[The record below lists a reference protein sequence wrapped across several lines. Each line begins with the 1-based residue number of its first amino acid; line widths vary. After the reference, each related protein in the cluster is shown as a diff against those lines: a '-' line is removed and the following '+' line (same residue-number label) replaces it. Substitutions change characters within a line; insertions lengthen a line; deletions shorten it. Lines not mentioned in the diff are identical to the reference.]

1 MYLIYNLVLWIA
13 SPVLLLWAGW
23 RSFLGR
29 LPGLTERLG
38 SYPANLP
45 PGSRPT
51 VWFHA
56 VSLGEMKVAAFLAEQ
71 LRSHVAGL
79 RVILTASTRTG
90 HDEASRRASVGDI
103 VLYPPLDYAWLCRR
117 FLKQWKPD
125 VVVVMETEMW
135 PNLLRAVKGAGAAL
149 LLANGRISDRSLPR
163 YRATRFFWRRVLSYP
178 DGFFVQSERDAE
190 RFAMIGA
197 PSARI
202 HVTGNLKFAIRPS
215 ESPLSD
221 ALSSSI
227 REALVGPVLVA
238 GSTMPGEETHLLH
251 AFLAL
256 RHEFPDLWMILA
268 PRHPERAAGIAT
280 EINSAGIACQFR
292 SRWHAGKSI
301 APGIFLLDSTGELA
315 ALYQLATAAFIGGT
329 LVSTGG
335 HNILE
340 PAHFACPTV
349 IGPSMHNF
357 REIAAQFL
365 QAQAVMQV
373 DNASELVPALRQLFL
388 HPEDAKRL
396 GQAAHDLL
404 ERQMSGLAPLLGEL
418 GKRLGSKIG
427 EAPAASVISRP
438 AAAGAGR

>member
-1 MYLIYNLVLWIA
+1 M
-13 SPVLLLWAGW
+13 
-23 RSFLGR
+23 GR

-38 SYPANLP
+38 SFPANLP
-45 PGSRPT
+45 AGSGPT

-90 HDEASRRASVGDI
+90 HDEASRRATVGDI

-117 FLKQWKPD
+117 FLKRWKPD
-125 VVVVMETEMW
+125 VVVVMETELW
-135 PNLLRAVKGAGAAL
+135 PNLLRAVKGAGAGL
-149 LLANGRISDRSLPR
+149 VLANGRISDRSLPR

-178 DGFFVQSERDAE
+178 DAFFVQSERDAE

-227 REALVGPVLVA
+227 REAPVGPVLVA

-256 RHEFPDLWMILA
+256 RHGFPDLWMILA
-268 PRHPERAAGIAT
+268 PRHPERAAAIAT
-280 EINSAGIACQFR
+280 EINSAGIPCQFR

-315 ALYQLATAAFIGGT
+315 DLYQLATAAFIGGT
-329 LVSTGG
+329 LVPTGG

-349 IGPSMHNF
+349 IGPSMQNF
-357 REIAAQFL
+357 QEIAAQFL
-365 QAQAVMQV
+365 KAGAIIQV
-373 DNASELVPALRQLFL
+373 ENPLGLVPALRQLFL
-388 HPEDAKRL
+388 NPEDAKRI
-396 GQAAHDLL
+396 GEAARALL
-404 ERQMSGLAPLLGEL
+404 ERQMSGLAPILEEL
-418 GKRLGSKIG
+418 GRRLGGKIG
-427 EAPAASVISRP
+427 NAPAAPVISHP
-438 AAAGAGR
+438 AAAGAGRWK